1 MDKLER
7 FKNLEYRIPEKCT
20 AWRIYGKGMENF
32 GDNRKPTHLPVPE
45 PGPDELLVRSDAV
58 GLCFSDV
65 KIINLGG
72 DHPRLKG
79 RDLKKQPVI
88 PGHEVSLTVVKVG
101 RERQDMYKPGMR
113 FIIQADVYY
122 KGKRPSYGYILPG
135 GLSQYGIIGKEVL
148 EGDEGNYLIPLRN
161 ENLGYSELALVEP
174 WGCVLAAYRIKHRD
188 GIKKD
193 GRLLLVGS
201 GKDEKPWEFSN
212 LFSKNIPSLVVAAN
226 LGYDTMRS
234 LTEVLSG
241 TKAELIKESGTDIH
255 GFVEKFT
262 GGAGFD
268 DIILL
273 GDLSDDTVTAAADSL
288 CLHGIMNYM
297 ITTVKPQTINIDA
310 GKIHYDVISFVGNTG
325 IDVSKPYTENLD
337 YTIKGHSLVLFGA
350 GGPMGQMHVQLAM
363 EGKNPPGTI
372 VATDISDER
381 VDVLQKNFAKLAE
394 DKGIDF
400 YVLNPNNFNCAEDYR
415 KEILNINKN
424 QLYDYVVCLAAIPS
438 VIEDSASYLGTGSV
452 LNIFAGVS
460 KGTIVRLNIKDV
472 AVKKVRFIGSSGSS
486 IDDMEFTL
494 RKLERGELDTNSS
507 VAGISGMND
516 VWKGVDAVRT
526 GGFPGKIVVYPHIK
540 NLNLMSLKELKESY
554 PDIGAHLS
562 RTGKWTREA
571 EAALLDRFLDI

>member
-1 MDKLER
+1 MGKLER
-7 FKNLEYRIPEKCT
+7 FKKVDYRIPEKCA

-32 GDNRKPTHLPVPE
+32 GDSRKPTYIPIPE
-45 PGPDELLVRSDAV
+45 PKSDELLVRSDAV
-58 GLCFSDV
+58 GLCFSDA
-65 KIINLGG
+65 KIINLGS

-88 PGHEVSLTVVKVG
+88 PGHEVALTIVKVG
-101 RERQDMYKPGMR
+101 RDRQDVYKPGMR

-122 KGKRPSYGYILPG
+122 KGQRPSYGYILPG

-148 EGDEGNYLIPLRN
+148 EGDAGNYLIPLRN
-161 ENLGYSELALVEP
+161 EKLGYSELALVEP
-174 WGCVLAAYRIKHRD
+174 WGCVVAAYRIKHRD
-188 GIKKD
+188 GVKK
-193 GRLLLVGS
+193 GGHLLVVGS

-212 LFSKNIPSLVVAAN
+212 LFSKNTPALVVATN
-226 LGYDTMRS
+226 LGKGTLRK
-234 LTEVLSG
+234 LREVLSG
-241 TKAELIKESGTDIH
+241 TKAELIEESGTDVRR
-255 GFVEKFT
+255 FVDKFT
-262 GGAGFD
+262 NGGGFD

-273 GDLSDDTVTAAADSL
+273 GDLQDDTVTAAADSL
-288 CLHGIMNYM
+288 CVHGIMNYM
-297 ITTVKPQTINIDA
+297 VTTENPQKINIDA
-310 GKIHYDVISFVGNTG
+310 GKIHYDVISFVGSTG

-337 YTIKGHSLVLFGA
+337 YTIKGNSLVLFGA

-363 EGKNPPGTI
+363 ERNNPPGII

-381 VDVLQKNFAKLAE
+381 VEVLQKNFANLAE
-394 DKGIDF
+394 EKGIAF
-400 YVLNPNNFNCAEDYR
+400 HVFNPNNFSSAEDYR
-415 KEILNINKN
+415 REILKVNKN

-438 VIEDSASYLGTGSV
+438 VIEDSASYLGRGSV

-460 KGTIVRLNIKDV
+460 KGTIVKLNIKDV
-472 AVKKVRFIGSSGSS
+472 AIKTVRFIGSSGSS

-526 GGFPGKIVVYPHIK
+526 GSFPGKIVVYPHIK
-540 NLNLMSLKELKESY
+540 NLNLMSLKELKDKY

-562 RTGKWTREA
+562 RNGKWTREA
-571 EAALLDRFLDI
+571 EAALLEKFLDI